1 MDPRSTAFALALVK
15 EAKEKK
21 RSYPGAMLA
30 LAPAAAASAAAD
42 FPRGWVDEAV
52 KRRIAG
58 TPPGA
63 PKSWKRGAGRATGRL
78 GAALVTT
85 PMFFDGIKDLKESK
99 TKEQRNRGLAKI
111 IGSGAVFSATK
122 GGIEESIA
130 GGLKKGFK
138 KALDVGKVRGLIGA
152 GAAAATAASVAKSMK
167 GSDKQSKS
175 AKNRFIIPAAAGAG
189 IGALKGGA
197 EYAWVERSGL
207 LKKLKTPKK
216 ILGSA
221 AGRAASG
228 ALGALALSEIAR
240 AAMKKTASE
249 SDKNSG
255 RWSAVNFGPKTG
267 DIYDQVSGW
276 SKATPSMDIRSEMD
290 KMIDP
295 EKTPTR
301 RAAYYAMHDTLSGRG
316 EETPPLLVRDKVHPR
331 TKAPN
336 IVDSAAIAAVVA
348 SPYVAWEAIKKISP
362 TMEDTVLQDALD
374 RMLKSKDIF
383 RWETPNRD
391 AFGNYQHYAG
401 FQKTTLT
408 GKTPAGTPF
417 TVKKDMPFVAL
428 GPKRTPGSPG
438 VTPPWTIAHEMGH
451 ATADP
456 MGIRRKTIGSNFAKK
471 LHQYAA
477 IPTIVLPLLAMESAG
492 DKSFAT
498 SEELEDKAKLV
509 EAMGAV
515 SAAAMAPKLMEEGLA
530 SMKGF
535 KYLAE
540 AGMRTQTRGPIL
552 DAVKRSLK
560 RGVPAFAT
568 YAAPLLAPLL
578 ASKVLRSKSKKVKRE
593 ENVRMRNQIDAMYRR
608 A

>member
-1 MDPRSTAFALALVK
+1 MDVRSTAFALALVK

-85 PMFFDGIKDLKESK
+85 PMFFDGIKDIKEAK

-122 GGIEESIA
+122 GGIEEGIA

-138 KALDVGKVRGLIGA
+138 KALDVGKIRGLIGA
-152 GAAAATAASVAKSMK
+152 GAAAATAASIAKSMK
-167 GSDKQSKS
+167 GSSKQSRS
-175 AKNRFIIPAAAGAG
+175 AKNRFIMPAVAGAG

-216 ILGSA
+216 ILGSV

-249 SDKNSG
+249 SDKNAG
-255 RWSAVNFGPKTG
+255 RWSTVNFGPKAG

-276 SKATPSMDIRSEMD
+276 SRGTPSPDIRSEMD

-295 EKTPTR
+295 ERTPTR
-301 RAAYYAMHDTLSGRG
+301 RAAYYAMHDERPS
-316 EETPPLLVRDKVHPR
+316 V
-331 TKAPN
+331 
-336 IVDSAAIAAVVA
+336 
-348 SPYVAWEAIKKISP
+348 
-362 TMEDTVLQDALD
+362 
-374 RMLKSKDIF
+374 
-383 RWETPNRD
+383 
-391 AFGNYQHYAG
+391 
-401 FQKTTLT
+401 
-408 GKTPAGTPF
+408 
-417 TVKKDMPFVAL
+417 
-428 GPKRTPGSPG
+428 
-438 VTPPWTIAHEMGH
+438 
-451 ATADP
+451 
-456 MGIRRKTIGSNFAKK
+456 IGS
-471 LHQYAA
+471 
-477 IPTIVLPLLAMESAG
+477 
-492 DKSFAT
+492 
-498 SEELEDKAKLV
+498 
-509 EAMGAV
+509 
-515 SAAAMAPKLMEEGLA
+515 
-530 SMKGF
+530 
-535 KYLAE
+535 
-540 AGMRTQTRGPIL
+540 
-552 DAVKRSLK
+552 
-560 RGVPAFAT
+560 
-568 YAAPLLAPLL
+568 
-578 ASKVLRSKSKKVKRE
+578 
-593 ENVRMRNQIDAMYRR
+593 
-608 A
+608 